1 MLPIVMSDRTDA
13 TSSTSVTHT
22 GERRSFTRSGLNSR
36 PMAVI
41 LPDDPDGRLD
51 VFGRNLS
58 SCGVMF
64 VCPRVL
70 ALDCPVEVHMPIGP
84 EGRLEVVRGKV
95 VRCTPLDGSCCEVA
109 VQFDTSLD
117 VAWFTPVWD
126 LPA

>member
-1 MLPIVMSDRTDA
+1 MLPIVMSERTDA
-13 TSSTSVTHT
+13 TSSTSITHM
-22 GERRSFTRSGLNSR
+22 GERRVFARSELNSR
-36 PMAVI
+36 PMAIV
-41 LPDDPDGRLD
+41 LSDEPEGRLD

-70 ALDCPVEVHMPIGP
+70 EVGCRVEVHVLIGP
-84 EGRLEVVRGKV
+84 DGRLEVIRGEV

-109 VQFDTSLD
+109 VRFDTSMTA
-117 VAWFTPVWD
+117 AWFAPPCD